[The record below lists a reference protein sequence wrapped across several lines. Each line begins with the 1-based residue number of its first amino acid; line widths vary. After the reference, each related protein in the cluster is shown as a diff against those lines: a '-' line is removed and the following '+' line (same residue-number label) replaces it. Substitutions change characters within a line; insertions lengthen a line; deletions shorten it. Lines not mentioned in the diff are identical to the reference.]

1 MRLNTTILL
10 LFRIINIKYE
20 HNKTYKN
27 QIQKRQRK
35 STKFFTTYGFKQI
48 NKNAHIGKI
57 SKEESDQIKTNLE
70 KTTQTSDTI
79 IFIQLCERCYSKIK
93 QYGKIIDLEEEKY
106 VIL

>member
-1 MRLNTTILL
+1 MNTIILTK
-10 LFRIINIKYE
+10 IKYKKDKE
-20 HNKTYKN
+20 KVQNL
-27 QIQKRQRK
+27 
-35 STKFFTTYGFKQI
+35 FTTYGFKQI